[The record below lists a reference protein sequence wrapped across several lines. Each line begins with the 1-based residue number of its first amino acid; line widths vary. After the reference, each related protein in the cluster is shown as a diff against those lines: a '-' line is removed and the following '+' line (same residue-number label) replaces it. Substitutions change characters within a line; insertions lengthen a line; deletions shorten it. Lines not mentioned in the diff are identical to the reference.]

1 MSITNQGRH
10 SILRTSGL
18 GPEGVKQI
26 QKIWRA
32 WKPQDEIDREIA
44 CHTAAEAMGVA
55 PKLYKVGQLGGAECQ
70 MYMSMRH
77 LTRNF
82 LQYVV
87 DEDPCVVQVA
97 LEDIRWLYESLD
109 DAGVLHNDADPRNAM
124 VDDANGKW
132 YLIDYGKSRMRDSTD
147 AGDYNVKVTF
157 TIMAV
162 MARQSPHW

>member
-55 PKLYKVGQLGGAECQ
+55 PKLYKVGQLGGAERQ

-82 LQYVV
+82 L
-87 DEDPCVVQVA
+87 
-97 LEDIRWLYESLD
+97 
-109 DAGVLHNDADPRNAM
+109 
-124 VDDANGKW
+124 
-132 YLIDYGKSRMRDSTD
+132 
-147 AGDYNVKVTF
+147 
-157 TIMAV
+157 
-162 MARQSPHW
+162 